1 MEIIRVKRKITS
13 SQIRISELKKF
24 IGKHVE
30 ITVTERKPAKRGKDK
45 NLAAGILDPFGN
57 PDMIII

>member
-13 SQIRISELKKF
+13 SQIRISELKKL
-24 IGKHVE
+24 IVKHVE